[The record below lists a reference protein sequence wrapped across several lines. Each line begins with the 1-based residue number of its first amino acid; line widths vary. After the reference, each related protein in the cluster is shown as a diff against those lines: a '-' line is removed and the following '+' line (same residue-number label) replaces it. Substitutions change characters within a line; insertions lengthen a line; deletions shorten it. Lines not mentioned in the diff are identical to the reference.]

1 MRVNKC
7 GEQMLKM
14 KPQHRKQGK
23 QGTCT
28 ICTVCSM
35 YSTYSSTVCAVMSQ
49 NEQEFL
55 VRDII
60 AHRGDHHRRSS
71 MEFLVRWNH
80 TRPSCMSTNKVIVEP
95 CSWYAKI
102 HRLLFWRIS

>member
-28 ICTVCSM
+28 ITPKVFLRVQEAFTVR
-35 YSTYSSTVCAVMSQ
+35 
-49 NEQEFL
+49 FL
-55 VRDII
+55 MCI
-60 AHRGDHHRRSS
+60 
-71 MEFLVRWNH
+71 
-80 TRPSCMSTNKVIVEP
+80 
-95 CSWYAKI
+95 
-102 HRLLFWRIS
+102 